1 MIGYI
6 ERSWHHQKSV
16 PHDMQRSVCN
26 QCFFLLQKRLIPAGT
41 SNAVSG
47 LAVWLAPM
55 AAVPAVCAPKGVPA
69 METTQHL
76 VQFAVQTVSTTMT
89 SVSYRGP
96 HAIPILISP
105 RSSPGNAVR
114 ASCYTIYS
122 LFLLASCLINI
133 AKDPFRPGS
142 LRGFIKRHFRVLKP
156 K

>member
-1 MIGYI
+1 
-6 ERSWHHQKSV
+6 
-16 PHDMQRSVCN
+16 MQWTVCN
-26 QCFFLLQKRLIPAGT
+26 GCFFLLQKRLIPAGT

-47 LAVWLAPM
+47 LDVWLAPM
-55 AAVPAVCAPKGVPA
+55 AAVPAVSVPKGVQA
-69 METTQHL
+69 MGTTQHL

-89 SVSYRGP
+89 SVSYRRP

-105 RSSPGNAVR
+105 RSSPANAVS

-122 LFLLASCLINI
+122 LFLLASCLINF
-133 AKDPFRPGS
+133 AKDPFRWCS